1 MLAQPAT
8 PAEAVRAVDD
18 DIAQGAD
25 VIKLFVVSWVAR
37 AGKHVPVPM
46 SLAIAEAATR
56 EAHRQG
62 KLVFAHPSTI
72 TGVELVLRGH
82 VDVLAHTTEDPDQ
95 WTPSIVRRLKSA
107 NVSLIP
113 TLTLFS
119 GASSSGLILH
129 EVKHYS
135 DAGGQILFGTDVGYL
150 TDYPDL
156 TREYDL
162 LGRAGLTFPQVLA
175 TLTTA
180 PASRLGFAATIGRVA
195 GGKDADLVVLESDP
209 ARELAAFA
217 RIKLTL
223 RRGRVLYRAEGQL
236 SPGLG
241 PANH

>member
-1 MLAQPAT
+1 
-8 PAEAVRAVDD
+8 
-18 DIAQGAD
+18 
-25 VIKLFVVSWVAR
+25 
-37 AGKHVPVPM
+37 
-46 SLAIAEAATR
+46 
-56 EAHRQG
+56 
-62 KLVFAHPSTI
+62 
-72 TGVELVLRGH
+72 
-82 VDVLAHTTEDPDQ
+82 VLAHTTEDPDQ

-113 TLTLFS
+113 TLTLGS

-175 TLTTA
+175 ALTTA

-195 GGKDADLVVLESDP
+195 GGKDADLVVLEGDP

-217 RIKLTL
+217 RVKLTL